1 MTIEAS
7 MVKELRE
14 KTGAGIMDCKN
25 ALAETKGNF
34 DEAISFLRRK
44 GLASAA
50 KKAGRETKEGL
61 IGSYIHVNGKVGVLV
76 EVACET
82 DFVARTPDFQQLVRD
97 LAMHV
102 AAHDP
107 TPLGITRQD
116 INPSSAAAER
126 EIVLAQVIALGKP
139 ANIAEKIVE
148 GKMDKWYADRSLM
161 EQSFVKDPDQK
172 VEDLVKGAI
181 AKLGENI
188 QVRRFVRYVLGESS
202 VA

>member
-1 MTIEAS
+1 MSIEAS

-25 ALAETKGNF
+25 ALSETQGNF
-34 DEAISFLRRK
+34 DEAISFLRKK

-61 IGSYIHVNGKVGVLV
+61 VGSYIHVNGKVGVLV

-82 DFVARTPDFQQLVRD
+82 DFVARTDDFQQLVRD
-97 LAMHV
+97 LSMHI
-102 AAHDP
+102 AAPDP
-107 TPLGITRQD
+107 TPMGVTRQE
-116 INPSSAAAER
+116 IPAAAASAER
-126 EIVLAQVIALGKP
+126 EIVLAQVLALGKP

-148 GKMDKWYADRSLM
+148 GKMDKWYADRALM
-161 EQSFVKDPDQK
+161 EQAFVKDPDHK
-172 VEDLVKGAI
+172 IEDLVKGAI

-188 QVRRFVRYVLGESS
+188 QVRRFVRFVLGET

>member
-1 MTIEAS
+1 MTIEAN

-14 KTGAGIMDCKN
+14 KTGAGIMDCKK
-25 ALAETKGNF
+25 ALAETQGNVE
-34 DEAISFLRRK
+34 EAVSFLRKK
-44 GLASAA
+44 GLAAAA
-50 KKAGRETKEGL
+50 KKSGRETKEGL
-61 IGSYIHVNGKVGVLV
+61 IGSYVHVTGKIGVLV

-82 DFVARTPDFQQLVRD
+82 DFVARTDEFQKLVRD

-107 TPLGITRQD
+107 TPLGVSRTD
-116 INPSSAAAER
+116 VDPAVAAAER
-126 EIVLAQVIALGKP
+126 EIFLAQVMQLGKP

-148 GKMDKWYADRSLM
+148 GKMEKWYAERSLM
-161 EQSFVKDPDQK
+161 EQAFVKDPDQTI
-172 VEDLVKGAI
+172 EDVVKAAV

-188 QVRRFVRYVLGESS
+188 QVRRFVRFALGA

>member
-1 MTIEAS
+1 MAIEAN

-25 ALAETKGNF
+25 ALSETGGNF
-34 DEAISFLRRK
+34 DEAISFLRK
-44 GLASAA
+44 TGLASAA
-50 KKAGRETKEGL
+50 KKAGRETREGL
-61 IGSYIHVNGKVGVLV
+61 GGSYVHVNGRVGVLV

-82 DFVARTPDFQQLVRD
+82 DFVARTDDFQQLVRD
-97 LAMHV
+97 LAMHI

-107 TPLGITRQD
+107 TPMAVTRQEIQD
-116 INPSSAAAER
+116 ASASAER

-139 ANIAEKIVE
+139 QNVAEKIVE

-172 VEDLVKGAI
+172 IEDLVKSAI

-188 QVRRFVRYVLGESS
+188 QIRRFARFVLGESVS
-202 VA
+202 